1 MKKILMAIVAV
12 ASVMFTAC
20 NVEQP
25 QAPVNGG
32 KATYKVIIDD
42 ATKTT
47 LNMDGEVY
55 KLSWVVGDNI
65 AVTDGSSTAI
75 YTVAQAQGGE
85 ATIIYASGEE
95 PTGMATAYYPA
106 SILDGKLPSEQR
118 YLETLGDVFESPMVG
133 FVDGNTITFKN
144 LCGVLKFSV
153 TSFQTDVKLSSLQL
167 TADQPMTG
175 AFVIDDVATGTCH
188 LTGTNGASLDVPNI
202 ELGTTPVNF
211 YFLVA
216 PATYTNLR
224 ITAKAFDGRSQT
236 LKMKSDASLTVE
248 RSMVHEGHIELNNF
262 IEPAGGTALL
272 PPGKEFITAIK
283 QLADPDA
290 VNNSDVFITRISLNV
305 NEPSTEGV
313 DISAQPSSEDPDQPF
328 SEVPIYA
335 VYDEV
340 TGRMDINTAA
350 AEICTGEDASYLF
363 SYLFQCEAIDNLSV
377 LNTSA
382 ATTVFSMFNNY
393 TDDSL
398 VNEKICMT
406 SLDVSHFNT
415 ENVTVFT
422 NMFNNCRKL
431 TSLDLS
437 SFNTSNATNMQ
448 YMFSR
453 CESLESLDLSNF
465 DTQNVT
471 NFNYFVNRCLNLTS
485 LDVSSFNTSSATTM
499 TYMFNY
505 CQSLP
510 YVDLSSFDV
519 SAVEED
525 GLKYMFNHCESMTSI
540 DVNHFNLENATSLTY
555 FMAYM
560 YSLESLDLSGLDTY
574 NITNMSNIFN
584 GQKSRTSIKL
594 GGKFTTENCTTL
606 TYMFNNND
614 AMVEFNADDL
624 DTSNC
629 TTLNY
634 IFHDCDVLQKIDLSA
649 MDLISATS
657 ITHMFERNPNLTE
670 LRLGEYFVHSKKPAN
685 FFTASTHI
693 PGERTSSNPGTLT
706 IYCDQDQADW
716 LATTNLRFLYWG
728 YYGET
733 TSTAE
738 KGGCPEIT
746 IIFKDRD
753 TGAELGVDWSE
764 P

>member
-12 ASVMFTAC
+12 ASVMLTAC
-20 NVEQP
+20 TVDQP

-32 KATYKVIIDD
+32 KTYKVVIDE

-47 LNMDGEVY
+47 LNLGGEVY

-65 AVTDGSSTAI
+65 AVTDGTSTAI

-85 ATIIYASGEE
+85 ATIVYASGDE

-106 SILDGKLPSEQR
+106 SILDGKLPYEQR
-118 YLETLGDVFESPMVG
+118 YLEALGDVFESPMVG
-133 FVDGNTITFKN
+133 VVDGTTITFKN
-144 LCGVLKFSV
+144 LCGVIKFSV
-153 TSFQTDVKLSSLQL
+153 TSSQTDVKLTSLQL
-167 TADQPMTG
+167 TADQPMSG
-175 AFVIDDVATGTCH
+175 AFVVDDAATGTCH
-188 LTGTNGASLDVPNI
+188 LTGATGTTMDVPNI
-202 ELGTTPVNF
+202 ELGTTPANF

-216 PATYTNLR
+216 PATYTNLK
-224 ITAKAFDGRSQT
+224 ITAKAFDGRSQV
-236 LKMKSDASLTVE
+236 LKMKADASLTVE

-272 PPGKEFITAIK
+272 PPGQEFITAIK

-290 VNNSDVFITRISLNV
+290 VYNSDVFITRISLNV

-313 DISAQPSSEDPDQPF
+313 VVSDLF
-328 SEVPIYA
+328 SEVPVYA
-335 VYDEV
+335 VYDDV

-350 AEICTGEDASYLF
+350 AEICTGEEASYMF

-382 ATTVFSMFNNY
+382 ATTMFSMFNNY

-406 SLDVSHFNT
+406 SLDVSHLNT

-437 SFNTSNATNMQ
+437 SFNTSNAQNMQ

-465 DTQNVT
+465 DTQNVV
-471 NFNYFVNRCLNLTS
+471 NFNYFVSRCLNLTS
-485 LDVSSFNTSSATTM
+485 VDVSSFNTSAATTM
-499 TYMFNY
+499 IYMFSN
-505 CQSLP
+505 CWSLTSLD
-510 YVDLSSFDV
+510 VSNFDV
-519 SAVEED
+519 SAVEAD
-525 GLKYMFNHCESMTSI
+525 GLKYMFNHCESLTSI
-540 DVNHFNLENATSLTY
+540 DVSNFNLENATSLAY

-560 YSLESLDLSGLDTY
+560 YSLESLDMSGLDTY
-574 NITNMSNIFN
+574 NITDMQRIFAFQT
-584 GQKSRTSIKL
+584 GRTYIKL

-606 TYMFNNND
+606 YGMFNQND
-614 AMVEFNADDL
+614 SMVEFCADDL
-624 DTSNC
+624 ETSSCQQFLYMFSN
-629 TTLNY
+629 
-634 IFHDCDVLQKIDLSA
+634 CDVLQKLDLTNIDLA
-649 MDLISATS
+649 SATS
-657 ITHMFERNPNLTE
+657 LNYMFTGDPNLTE
-670 LRLGEYFVHSKKPAN
+670 LRVGENFVHSKKPTN
-685 FFTASTHI
+685 FFCGSTQE
-693 PGERTSSNPGTLT
+693 PGVRTSSNPGYLT

-716 LATTNLRFLYWG
+716 FASTILRYMYWG

-733 TSTAE
+733 TSTAVID
-738 KGGCPEIT
+738 GCPRIT
-746 IIFKDRD
+746 ITFRDRD
-753 TGAELGVDWSE
+753 TGAEIGVDW
-764 P
+764 PDPK

>member
-12 ASVMFTAC
+12 ASVMLTAC
-20 NVEQP
+20 TVDQP

-47 LNMDGEVY
+47 LNLDGEVY

-65 AVTDGSSTAI
+65 AVTDGTSTAI

-85 ATIIYASGEE
+85 ATIVYASGDE

-106 SILDGKLPSEQR
+106 SILDGKLPYEQR
-118 YLETLGDVFESPMVG
+118 YLEALGDVFESPMVG
-133 FVDGNTITFKN
+133 VVDGTTITFKN
-144 LCGVLKFSV
+144 LCGVIKFSV
-153 TSFQTDVKLSSLQL
+153 TSSQTDVKLTSLQL
-167 TADQPMTG
+167 TADQPMSG
-175 AFVIDDVATGTCH
+175 AFVVDDAATGTCH
-188 LTGTNGASLDVPNI
+188 LTGATGTTMDVPNI
-202 ELGTTPVNF
+202 ELGTTPANF

-216 PATYTNLR
+216 PATYTNLK
-224 ITAKAFDGRSQT
+224 ITAKAFDGRSQV
-236 LKMKSDASLTVE
+236 LKMKADASLTVD

-262 IEPAGGTALL
+262 IEPATGTALL
-272 PPGKEFITAIK
+272 PPGQEFITAIK
-283 QLADPDA
+283 QIADPDA
-290 VNNSDVFITRISLNV
+290 VYNSDVFITRISLNV

-313 DISAQPSSEDPDQPF
+313 VVSDLF
-328 SEVPIYA
+328 SEVPVYA
-335 VYDEV
+335 VYDDV

-350 AEICTGEDASYLF
+350 AEICTGEEASYMF

-382 ATTVFSMFNNY
+382 ATTMFSMFNNY

-406 SLDVSHFNT
+406 SLDVSHLNT

-471 NFNYFVNRCLNLTS
+471 NFNYFVSRCLSLTS
-485 LDVSSFNTSSATTM
+485 LNVSTLNTSSATSM
-499 TYMFNY
+499 TYMFNH
-505 CQSLP
+505 CRSLP
-510 YVDLSSFDV
+510 SVDLSSFDV
-519 SAVEED
+519 SAVEAD
-525 GLKYMFNHCESMTSI
+525 GLKYMFNHCEAMTSI
-540 DVNHFNLENATSLTY
+540 DINHFNLENATSLTY
-555 FMAYM
+555 FLASM
-560 YSLESLDLSGLDTY
+560 YALESLDLSGLDTY
-574 NITNMSNIFN
+574 NITSMSYIFY
-584 GQKSRTSIKL
+584 GQTGRVAIKL

-606 TYMFNNND
+606 TYMFYDND
-614 AMVEFNADDL
+614 AMVEFNAGDL
-624 DTSNC
+624 DISSC
-629 TTLNY
+629 TKLDY
-634 IFHDCDVLQKIDLSA
+634 LFKGCDVLQKIDLGDLDTSSA
-649 MDLISATS
+649 PTL
-657 ITHMFERNPNLTE
+657 THMFECIPNLTE
-670 LRLGEYFVHSKKPAN
+670 IRFGEYFVYSKTPAN
-685 FFTASTHI
+685 FFTASTHA
-693 PGERTSSNPGTLT
+693 PGVRTSSNPGVLT

-728 YYGET
+728 YYGES
-733 TSTAE
+733 TSTAVID
-738 KGGCPEIT
+738 GCPRIT
-746 IIFKDRD
+746 INFKDRD
-753 TGAELGVDWSE
+753 TGADLGVDWAN